1 MGKKL
6 IKIEF
11 EPLFLLEDR
20 KPTQDPTRLTQ
31 KERKQL
37 EKLPLGLRHKILQ
50 DLATKRQNR
59 KRK

>member
-1 MGKKL
+1 MSKKL

-11 EPLFLLEDR
+11 EPLFLIDDR
-20 KPTQDPTRLTQ
+20 KYVQDSTKLTS

-37 EKLPLGLRHKILQ
+37 EKLSSGLRHKILQ
-50 DLATKRQNR
+50 DLSTKQQNK